1 MMKTTTLLLTLA
13 LMLTPLLSTAQGIST
28 AVMEVRVEVVAGSS
42 VERTDTEQLITF
54 SEDAEEVIYGNFF
67 LTLPEDV
74 QIITSASEMLSLENG
89 SETLV
94 LNSSVNHSID
104 ENGGLT
110 LQFTAKNS
118 TRPKEGTYSG
128 TQIAEIFYF

>member
-1 MMKTTTLLLTLA
+1 MKTIHLLLTLA
-13 LMLTPLLSTAQGIST
+13 LLLTPMLTAAQGIST
-28 AVMEVRVEVVAGSS
+28 AVMEVRVEVVSGSS
-42 VERTDTEQLITF
+42 VERTDMEQLITF

-94 LNSSVNHSID
+94 LNSTVNHTVD

-110 LQFTAKNS
+110 LQFSAKS
-118 TRPKEGTYSG
+118 SPLAKAGTYSG
-128 TQIAEIFYF
+128 KQIAEIFYF